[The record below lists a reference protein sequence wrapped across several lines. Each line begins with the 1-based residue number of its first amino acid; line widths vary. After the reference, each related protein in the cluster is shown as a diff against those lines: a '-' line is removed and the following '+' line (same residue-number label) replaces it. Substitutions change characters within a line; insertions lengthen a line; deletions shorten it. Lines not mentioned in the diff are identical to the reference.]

1 MKDFEKHLN
10 GIDINGSIWMAEKYN
25 GMTVNERLYLSGLM
39 DKFDEFVKTENVDGL
54 KEILE
59 KIEITDE
66 TAVRSIIEGVGLSY

>member
-1 MKDFEKHLN
+1 MKDFAKLLN
-10 GIDINGSIWMAEKYN
+10 DIDINGSICMAEKYN

-39 DKFDEFVKTENVDGL
+39 DKFDEFVRTENVDGL

>member
-10 GIDINGSIWMAEKYN
+10 DIDINGSICMAEKYN

-39 DKFDEFVKTENVDGL
+39 DKFDEFVRTENVDGL

>member
-10 GIDINGSIWMAEKYN
+10 DIGINGSICMAEKYN

-39 DKFDEFVKTENVDGL
+39 DKFDEFVRTENVDGL

>member
-1 MKDFEKHLN
+1 
-10 GIDINGSIWMAEKYN
+10 MAEKYN

-39 DKFDEFVKTENVDGL
+39 DKFDEFVRTENVDGL

-59 KIEITDE
+59 KIEIMDE

>member
-1 MKDFEKHLN
+1 
-10 GIDINGSIWMAEKYN
+10 MAEKYN

-39 DKFDEFVKTENVDGL
+39 DKFDEFVRTENVDGL

-66 TAVRSIIEGVGLSY
+66 TAVRSIIEGVGLNY